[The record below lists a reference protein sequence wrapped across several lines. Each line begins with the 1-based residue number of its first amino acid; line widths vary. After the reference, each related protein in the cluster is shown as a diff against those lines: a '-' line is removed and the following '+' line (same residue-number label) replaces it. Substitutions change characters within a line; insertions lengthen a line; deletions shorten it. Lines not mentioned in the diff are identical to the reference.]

1 MMIERIAYF
10 VIGAALT
17 VTLMTL
23 LPLLREEQV
32 PVTTS
37 GSSMLDTMEMH
48 DHPPLAVSEELPVPS
63 VTHLLFPDVMGG
75 FNIQILARNFEF
87 TPAAINRQPEY
98 NLGHAHVYVN
108 GVKYARVYSTWF
120 HLPTS
125 ALKLGENV
133 VKVTLN
139 ANNHSEW
146 AKDGKAI
153 SSLVKV
159 LIPE

>member
-1 MMIERIAYF
+1 MIERIAYL
-10 VIGAALT
+10 VIGAAISVT
-17 VTLMTL
+17 VMTF
-23 LPLLREEQV
+23 LPSQQTADNV
-32 PVTTS
+32 MNTS
-37 GSSMLDTMEMH
+37 DRTMLDPLEMH
-48 DHPPLAVSEELPVPS
+48 DHPLLPVSETLPVPS
-63 VTHLLFPDVMGG
+63 VSHLMFPDVMGG

-98 NLGHAHVYVN
+98 NSGHAHIYVN

-125 ALKLGENV
+125 ALKPGENL

-146 AKDGKAI
+146 AKEGKAI
-153 SSLVKV
+153 SSVVKV
-159 LIPE
+159 VIPE